1 MNAYI
6 QSLGVY
12 NPNLGLY
19 SDKQHN
25 SEIYPESKEE
35 NSSQIWGATS
45 SGSTLWLDLLLNLLP
60 VVQAIET
67 QKEERWS
74 DLNY

>member
-19 SDKQHN
+19 SDKNTTVRYIQRARKKTAAKSGEPH
-25 SEIYPESKEE
+25 
-35 NSSQIWGATS
+35 SQALHYG
-45 SGSTLWLDLLLNLLP
+45 
-60 VVQAIET
+60 
-67 QKEERWS
+67 
-74 DLNY
+74 

>member
-45 SGSTLWLDLLLNLLP
+45 SGSTL
-60 VVQAIET
+60 
-67 QKEERWS
+67 
-74 DLNY
+74 